1 MKSIIVLSD
10 GTELSSGVGT
20 VNAIQSVTVT
30 HETNSDQNLAVG
42 STCSSMLEA
51 TLITPGGGLSLSAG
65 EEITLYKEQEDGD
78 RKKIGVYIL
87 EKPTKINADAMRI
100 TAFDRITKLDKDMT
114 LWFAGLEEW
123 PYTLFDM
130 ATMVCT
136 ECGLT
141 LENED
146 LPNGD
151 FPVQQFSAD
160 GITGRDMIRWI
171 GQAAGRFCVATP
183 DGNACFDWYRENE
196 KGIGTDLWYY
206 QGGLSFED
214 YTVQAIEKVQ
224 IRKTADDIGTFYP
237 DAEGN
242 TYVIEGNPMLS
253 ALDAETLLPVAQ
265 TLYEQLKDVVY
276 TPCNVSIPATLDINA
291 GDIVSVTDTNGEQFK
306 AYIMSKKSTGDR
318 DSLESRGTAT
328 RESTLVVSNKTF
340 AQYMG
345 RFLTLK
351 RDVEGIQMQVGE
363 TSGDIE
369 AINESISGIVIDA
382 GKISTMVSNTQTAL
396 NDANESIGKLTKEV
410 STKVTAE
417 GVEVQIK
424 SAMENGTTK
433 VDTGTGL
440 AFTSEGMTIDKEDG
454 ETKTRIA
461 EDGMTVYEKSGSS
474 EEAVLAANAG
484 GVDARNLHATTYL
497 IVGKNSRFE
506 DFGTGRTGCFWI
518 GGN

>member
-1 MKSIIVLSD
+1 MKSIIILSD

-30 HETNSDQNLAVG
+30 HETNSDQNITVG
-42 STCSSMLEA
+42 STCSSMVEA
-51 TLITPGGGLSLSAG
+51 TIITPGGGLSLTTG
-65 EEITLYKEQEDGD
+65 EEITLYKEQEDGQ
-78 RKKIGVYIL
+78 RKRIGVYIL

-100 TAFDRITKLDKDMT
+100 TAFDRITKLDKDLT

-123 PYTLFDM
+123 PYALFNL
-130 ATMVCT
+130 ANMVCT
-136 ECGLT
+136 ECGLA

-151 FPVQQFSAD
+151 FLVQKFSAD
-160 GITGRDMIRWI
+160 GITGRDLMRWI
-171 GQAAGRFCVATP
+171 GQVAGRFCIATP
-183 DGNACFDWYRENE
+183 DGNVCFDWYKENP
-196 KGIGTDLWYY
+196 KGIGTDIRYY

-265 TLYEQLKDVVY
+265 TLYEQLKDISY

-306 AYIMSKKSTGDR
+306 AYIMSKKITGDR
-318 DSLESRGTAT
+318 DYLESRGTAS

-351 RDVEGIQMQVGE
+351 TDVEGIQVQVGE
-363 TSGDIE
+363 ASSDID
-369 AINESISGIVIDA
+369 AINESISEIVVNSGEISSKVSKTQSALDATNDTID
-382 GKISTMVSNTQTAL
+382 
-396 NDANESIGKLTKEV
+396 KLTKEV
-410 STKVTAE
+410 ETKVTAD

-424 SAMENGTTK
+424 SALEDGTTK
-433 VDTGTGL
+433 VDTRTG
-440 AFTSEGMTIDKEDG
+440 FTFNSEGLTIDKEDG
-454 ETKTRIA
+454 ETKTQIT

-474 EEAVLAANAG
+474 EEAVLTANAG

-506 DFGTGRTGCFWI
+506 DFGNGRTGCFWI